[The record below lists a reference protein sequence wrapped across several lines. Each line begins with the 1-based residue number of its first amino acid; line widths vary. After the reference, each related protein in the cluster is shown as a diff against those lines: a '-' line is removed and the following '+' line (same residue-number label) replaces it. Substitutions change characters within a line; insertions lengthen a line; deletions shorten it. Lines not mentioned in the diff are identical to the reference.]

1 MSENALE
8 FLNNSWRRNCLKMNE
23 DNQKKSIENTPT
35 SCTLYLLLHLRDL
48 RKLLHSFQPG

>member
-35 SCTLYLLLHLRDL
+35 CNLYLLLHFRDL